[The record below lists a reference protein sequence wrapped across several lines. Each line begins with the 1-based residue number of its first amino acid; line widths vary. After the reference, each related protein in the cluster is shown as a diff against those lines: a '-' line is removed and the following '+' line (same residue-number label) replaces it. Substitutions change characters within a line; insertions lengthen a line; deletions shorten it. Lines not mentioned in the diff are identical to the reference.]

1 MYARLV
7 RFSLAPGK
15 HAAAQAIADDLAPQI
30 ASQPGNRGVT
40 VFGDEDAGQFGLFV
54 LWESLENA
62 MEASALMSPKLN
74 AHLEGNIQGPLDVH
88 VFKVLSN

>member
-15 HAAAQAIADDLAPQI
+15 HAAAQAIADDLAPQM

-40 VFGDEDAGQFGLFV
+40 VFADDDEGEYGLFV
-54 LWESLENA
+54 LWESLE
-62 MEASALMSPKLN
+62 EAKAAAAAMSPKLN
-74 AHLEGNIQGPLDVH
+74 AHLEGSIQGPLDVH
-88 VFKVLSN
+88 VFKVLTK